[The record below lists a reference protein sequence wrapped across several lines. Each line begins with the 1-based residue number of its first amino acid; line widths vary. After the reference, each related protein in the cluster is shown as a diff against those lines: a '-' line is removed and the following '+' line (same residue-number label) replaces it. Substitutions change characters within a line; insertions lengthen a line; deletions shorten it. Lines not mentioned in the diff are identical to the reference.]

1 MQEAQIIII
10 IINQTSV
17 HASDLTSVVS
27 NARRQQGYEEVSC
40 LTVASR
46 RPNRVIEFA
55 CFDSKLQW
63 ERSTC
68 ELKQPKRREC
78 LPRAVS
84 NTAFIFVTKDP
95 QITQDKQIRN
105 RKQTVWKKQCT
116 LSETN
121 Y

>member
-1 MQEAQIIII
+1 MKK
-10 IINQTSV
+10 
-17 HASDLTSVVS
+17 
-27 NARRQQGYEEVSC
+27 VSC

-95 QITQDKQIRN
+95 QITQASKSAIEDKLFGKN
-105 RKQTVWKKQCT
+105 NVH
-116 LSETN
+116 
-121 Y
+121 